1 MKRILTM
8 MLALVLALSLT
19 ACGKEELPAPYTV
32 DTAAAFAQAEVFSE
46 ELEELD
52 GDTAFALYRLAD
64 YGLDREDLTET
75 AVLRSSGATCEECAV
90 LIFAD
95 AEQAAQGEAALK
107 DYVQAQLEANA
118 DYRPQE
124 VPKLE
129 KALIDRV
136 DNTLLLLVASN
147 ADTVKTAIA

>member
-1 MKRILTM
+1 
-8 MLALVLALSLT
+8 ML
-19 ACGKEELPAPYTV
+19 
-32 DTAAAFAQAEVFSE
+32 F
-46 ELEELD
+46 
-52 GDTAFALYRLAD
+52 
-64 YGLDREDLTET
+64 
-75 AVLRSSGATCEECAV
+75 RS
-90 LIFAD
+90 
-95 AEQAAQGEAALK
+95 